1 MSVDVIRQHM
11 PNKLK
16 SGYMV
21 RVGDMS
27 KNIIILLNISVD
39 KKKILIVFT
48 LHALILYRK
57 YFLKYLLRECNS
69 SASDFLTR
77 LFSSPP
83 VFN

>member
-1 MSVDVIRQHM
+1 MSVDAILQHM

-27 KNIIILLNISVD
+27 KNIITILLNISVD

-57 YFLKYLLRECNS
+57 YFLK
-69 SASDFLTR
+69 AAK
-77 LFSSPP
+77 
-83 VFN
+83 